1 MQQDSNES
9 DPNPVAIERRYTHFL
24 KLYDSLRKEHG
35 NLLQNTSFPKKVI
48 MGNFSAELIAQ
59 RGLAFEEFLDYVI
72 GIPKLKDSTHFL
84 EFLQGDE
91 LNRAC
96 QLLDERR
103 NELAV
108 PILENIFRLLNKV
121 SHCYE
126 FLGAVEI
133 N

>member
-1 MQQDSNES
+1 
-9 DPNPVAIERRYTHFL
+9 
-24 KLYDSLRKEHG
+24 
-35 NLLQNTSFPKKVI
+35 

-126 FLGAVEI
+126 FLGAVET